1 MANLDRNDIEQFGKT
16 FEDMLNRIHY
26 ATRQT
31 RDGSGLSTDG
41 VNLEI
46 AKALSDSNEKLLK
59 KLGELESGLNE
70 SVKTLREINASEGN
84 TYKEKKKKYKNTLR
98 KKYKQEQKEAALG
111 AGMDERS
118 ATNFAKKRAKEYDK
132 ELTEHINKISES
144 FKRYPKMVDK
154 AIAESKKTFAEI
166 VKEIKSKKL
175 KEQLNVLTF
184 GFSGR
189 ANQETDKFA
198 TYGNA
203 LNGLGG
209 RFADK
214 GEAMSRL
221 ASIKGAAGGGTA
233 AKVMG
238 GLGGGLAKLGG
249 VVKMVSGLFTKLAG
263 PIGWVISALQLF
275 GDVVNAINKY
285 EIEQLGYD
293 KEHYQAWLDFTKQFL
308 DLENQAKTEQIN
320 YRYEVIQRN
329 FDVESEIAK
338 AAKSLSVDNY
348 AKAVEISLGSITQGI
363 SQTAFS
369 AASAAIEAGATAM
382 TNVNA
387 ATVEREKAAASNE
400 ARSLKN
406 EKTLENITQDLV
418 SANIGYENTVSEIA
432 QKRQHLKDRQYI
444 VANAQGVSH
453 GALTGGSKIMMA
465 GSDTDG
471 VTASEGRYN
480 SQESNAVGNT
490 NRYGTEYTRNYENPQ
505 SVGSALGNAT
515 MNAIKSG
522 MGALESTQELAEKNL
537 EYTNTLRAGN
547 QEVYKQQVK
556 NANNLAIL
564 QTEHETN
571 LYNKKR
577 DYDKSVYDLEVNAA
591 KKVAQE
597 YLKLTQK
604 EFDVFGTLDETMRK
618 SAIGVGILNENGIEG
633 YVENM
638 THRMPDMM
646 RKWGVTFEEIAN
658 VQNAYTEATG
668 RSINLSNADFEKSFG
683 LTILTGDQGTTDELN
698 ADMQKFGMSVADS
711 SDMFGEIL
719 DSARQLGLST
729 RKTGKDLV
737 RDMKLANKYE
747 FKGAKK
753 ALAEMSVWASKVRFD
768 MSELPS
774 VIEKQTD
781 SFENVISNA
790 ASIQVLGG
798 NFANYMGDPLKNAF
812 LGFQDPAELAKN
824 VNSALKGIGFFN
836 SRTGKTEISTTDQ
849 IRMKAFS
856 EATGISMENLRNQV
870 FQMVQGDKVESALT
884 PKNRENYTKKQKEL
898 LQQQAHF
905 SNGEW
910 KVTLANGEE
919 KSINNLTE
927 TDFSDLMPHEEA
939 MYNLMKEGV
948 DCLHELVGKGKKMSG
963 ETNSQQIELFQN
975 NTQQFYKTFDD
986 MVKTARQY
994 FEDHK
999 SEFQTELN
1007 NNLEIVR
1014 NSYKGY
1020 LQVAA
1025 EGDKEIDAK
1034 VKQIQGS
1041 ATAIADTLVSVSQL
1055 FAEAESRVKTE
1066 LNNGN
1071 QENVRAEADKTGKTV
1086 INNAEAQRQTR
1097 NRPQVSNRPQ
1107 NNQPN
1112 TPSQVQYQNSQG
1124 YANMGA
1130 AMSEI
1135 GKEKNYIE
1143 EVKNYISN
1151 YDNGKRINSASL
1163 ASYLSN
1169 LDPSYNKYDLL
1180 GLHPEEIINDAKAM
1194 IKNGLFDGKKYY
1206 VNKVKELMQSHLKGE
1221 DIDSYAL
1228 QELLGKIDS
1237 SYKFNF
1243 FKNDKDVYN
1252 DAKAMEKAGL
1262 FKINDG
1268 VIAQNGTVVK
1278 IDNQDQILAAKEGGP
1293 VAKMVDT
1300 VQSVYSDLP
1309 RENPYAVNTNN
1320 GDKIEVAPIEIRL
1333 NGNIQLSGSNGT
1345 VDITQQITN
1354 DPNFIRELSQ
1364 MISKQFERQING
1376 GRVSNAL

>member
-1 MANLDRNDIEQFGKT
+1 
-16 FEDMLNRIHY
+16 
-26 ATRQT
+26 
-31 RDGSGLSTDG
+31 
-41 VNLEI
+41 
-46 AKALSDSNEKLLK
+46 
-59 KLGELESGLNE
+59 
-70 SVKTLREINASEGN
+70 
-84 TYKEKKKKYKNTLR
+84 
-98 KKYKQEQKEAALG
+98 
-111 AGMDERS
+111 
-118 ATNFAKKRAKEYDK
+118 
-132 ELTEHINKISES
+132 
-144 FKRYPKMVDK
+144 MV
-154 AIAESKKTFAEI
+154 
-166 VKEIKSKKL
+166 
-175 KEQLNVLTF
+175 
-184 GFSGR
+184 G
-189 ANQETDKFA
+189 
-198 TYGNA
+198 
-203 LNGLGG
+203 
-209 RFADK
+209 
-214 GEAMSRL
+214 
-221 ASIKGAAGGGTA
+221 
-233 AKVMG
+233 
-238 GLGGGLAKLGG
+238 
-249 VVKMVSGLFTKLAG
+249 GLFTKLAG

-275 GDVVNAINKY
+275 GDAINAINKY
-285 EIEQLGYD
+285 EIEQLGFD

-308 DLENQAKTEQIN
+308 DLENQAKTEEIN

-382 TNVNA
+382 TNVNTA
-387 ATVEREKAAASNE
+387 AVEREKASASNE
-400 ARSLKN
+400 ARSVKN

-418 SANIGYENTVSEIA
+418 SANVTYENAESEISQRNLHNKQRHWA
-432 QKRQHLKDRQYI
+432 
-444 VANAQGVSH
+444 VSNIQDARH
-453 GALTGGSKIMMA
+453 GALLGGPKLMLTGSGPE
-465 GSDTDG
+465 DNYG
-471 VTASEGRYN
+471 VTSSEDRYN
-480 SQESNAVGNT
+480 SQEGKGVDGT
-490 NRYGTEYTRNYENPQ
+490 NRNSTDYRYIYQNDK
-505 SVGSALGNAT
+505 SVGSAIGDAAINAG
-515 MNAIKSG
+515 KSVT
-522 MGALESTQELAEKNL
+522 GALESTQELAEKNL
-537 EYTNTLRAGN
+537 EYINTTIAGN
-547 QEVYKQQVK
+547 QEVNKLEIK

-577 DYDKSVYDLEVNAA
+577 DYDKSVYDLKVNGA

-638 THRMPDMM
+638 THRMPDIM

-658 VQNAYTEATG
+658 MQNAYTESTG

-753 ALAEMSVWASKVRFD
+753 ALAEMSVWANKVRFD

-774 VIEKQTD
+774 VIEKQTG
-781 SFENVISNA
+781 SFEDVISNA

-824 VNSALKGIGFFN
+824 VNSALRGIGFFN

-870 FQMVQGDKVESALT
+870 FQMVQGDKVVNALT
-884 PKNRENYTKKQKEL
+884 PKNRENYTKKQIEL

-905 SNGEW
+905 SDGEW
-910 KVTLANGEE
+910 KVTLANGNEE
-919 KSINNLTE
+919 SINNLTKS
-927 TDFSDLMPHEEA
+927 DFADLMPHEEA
-939 MYNLMKEGV
+939 MYDLTKKGV
-948 DCLHELVGKGKKMSG
+948 ECLEELVGKGKKASG

-975 NTQQFYKTFDD
+975 NTQEFYKTFDE

-1034 VKQIQGS
+1034 VKHIQGS
-1041 ATAIADTLVSVSQL
+1041 AATIADTLVAVSKL

-1066 LNNGN
+1066 LNNGK
-1071 QENVRAEADKTGKTV
+1071 QENVEKKGKTAAEKV
-1086 INNAEAQRQTR
+1086 RNNAEAQVQAIE
-1097 NRPQVSNRPQ
+1097 RPQ
-1107 NNQPN
+1107 NTQANNNDTVQRLTRPAIFAAIN
-1112 TPSQVQYQNSQG
+1112 TFVP
-1124 YANMGA
+1124 AP
-1130 AMSEI
+1130 
-1135 GKEKNYIE
+1135 
-1143 EVKNYISN
+1143 
-1151 YDNGKRINSASL
+1151 L
-1163 ASYLSN
+1163 ASGASYVLSSVASKIFN
-1169 LDPSYNKYDLL
+1169 GSNTQKQASNKPQATNTSSSVHGIVPSLWDSNEKSD
-1180 GLHPEEIINDAKAM
+1180 
-1194 IKNGLFDGKKYY
+1194 
-1206 VNKVKELMQSHLKGE
+1206 KVKQSTKTPLSKP
-1221 DIDSYAL
+1221 SNSFATFTPWSPSNPS
-1228 QELLGKIDS
+1228 K
-1237 SYKFNF
+1237 
-1243 FKNDKDVYN
+1243 V
-1252 DAKAMEKAGL
+1252 
-1262 FKINDG
+1262 NDG
-1268 VIAQNGTVVK
+1268 VISQNGTVVK

-1293 VAKMVDT
+1293 VDKIFDT
-1300 VQSVYSDLP
+1300 FKSEPSVSPSPMPYESYVK
-1309 RENPYAVNTNN
+1309 ENPYTVNTNN

-1333 NGNIQLSGSNGT
+1333 SGNIQLSGGNGT

>member
-1 MANLDRNDIEQFGKT
+1 MANLNNTSLEQLGKT
-16 FEDMLNRIHY
+16 FEDILDRIHY
-26 ATRQT
+26 STRQT
-31 RDGSGLSTDG
+31 RNGSYLSADG
-41 VNLEI
+41 VKRAIEEERSKHNKE
-46 AKALSDSNEKLLK
+46 LSETLGRFESDLK
-59 KLGELESGLNE
+59 K
-70 SVKTLREINASEGN
+70 SVETLREINASKGN
-84 TYKEKKKKYKNTLR
+84 TYRQKEKNYRKDLVDKYR
-98 KKYKQEQKEAALG
+98 QEQKEAALG
-111 AGMDERS
+111 VGMDKRS
-118 ATNFAKKRAKEYDK
+118 ATNFANERAKEYDK
-132 ELTEHINKISES
+132 ELTEHINKISEA
-144 FKRYPKMVDK
+144 FKRYPKIVNK
-154 AIAESKKTFAEI
+154 AISEANKAFTQIE
-166 VKEIKSKKL
+166 KEIRAEKRNQ
-175 KEQLNVLTF
+175 QLNVLTF
-184 GFSGR
+184 GFQGR
-189 ANQETDKFA
+189 ANQNIDKLA

-203 LNGLGG
+203 LNGLGEG
-209 RFADK
+209 FAFK

-221 ASIKGAAGGGTA
+221 AAIKGAAGGGTA
-233 AKVMG
+233 VKAMG
-238 GLGGGLAKLGG
+238 GLASGLGKLGG
-249 VVKMVSGLFTKLAG
+249 VVKMVGGLFTKLAG

-387 ATVEREKAAASNE
+387 AAVEREKATASNE
-400 ARSLKN
+400 ARTLKN
-406 EKTLENITQDLV
+406 EKTLKNITQDLV
-418 SANIGYENTVSEIA
+418 SANITYENAESEISQRSLHNKQRHWA
-432 QKRQHLKDRQYI
+432 
-444 VANAQGVSH
+444 VSNTQDAKH
-453 GALTGGSKIMMA
+453 GALLGGPKLMLTGSGPE
-465 GSDTDG
+465 DNYG
-471 VTASEGRYN
+471 VTSSEDRYN
-480 SQESNAVGNT
+480 SQRGEAPDGT
-490 NRYGTEYTRNYENPQ
+490 NRYGTHYRYIYKNEK
-505 SVGSALGNAT
+505 SVGSAIGNAAV
-515 MNAIKSG
+515 NAGKSLTG
-522 MGALESTQELAEKNL
+522 GLESTQELAEKNL
-537 EYTNTLRAGN
+537 EYANTLRAGS
-547 QEVYKQQVK
+547 QDVYNTQVK

-577 DYDKSVYDLEVNAA
+577 DYDKSIYDKEVDGA
-591 KKVAQE
+591 KRVAQE

-638 THRMPDMM
+638 THRMPDIM
-646 RKWGVTFEEIAN
+646 REWGVTFEEIAN
-658 VQNAYTEATG
+658 IQNAYTEATG
-668 RSINLSNADFEKSFG
+668 RSINLSSADFRKSLG
-683 LTILTGDQGTTDELN
+683 LTLFTGDQGTTDELN

-824 VNSALKGIGFFN
+824 VNSALRGIGFFN

-870 FQMVQGDKVESALT
+870 FQMVQGDKVVNALT
-884 PKNRENYTKKQKEL
+884 PKNRENYTKKQIEL

-910 KVTLANGEE
+910 KVTLANGNEE
-919 KSINNLTE
+919 SINNLTKS
-927 TDFSDLMPHEEA
+927 DFADLMPHEEA
-939 MYNLMKEGV
+939 MYDLTKKGV
-948 DCLHELVGKGKKMSG
+948 ECLEELVGKARKASG
-963 ETNSQQIELFQN
+963 ETSSQQIELFQN

-1007 NNLEIVR
+1007 KNLEIVR

-1041 ATAIADTLVSVSQL
+1041 ATAIAKTLVSVSQL

-1071 QENVRAEADKTGKTV
+1071 QENVRAEAENTGKTV

-1097 NRPQVSNRPQ
+1097 NRPQVSTRPQ

-1112 TPSQVQYQNSQG
+1112 TPSQVQY
-1124 YANMGA
+1124 ANMGA
-1130 AMSEI
+1130 AMSET

-1151 YDNGKRINSASL
+1151 YDNGRRINSASL
-1163 ASYLSN
+1163 ASYLRN

-1180 GLHPEEIINDAKAM
+1180 GLHPEEIINDAKTM
-1194 IKNGLFDGKKYY
+1194 IKKGLFDGKKYY

-1309 RENPYAVNTNN
+1309 RENPYNVNTNN

>member
-1 MANLDRNDIEQFGKT
+1 MANLDKNDIEQFGKV

-26 ATRQT
+26 ATRQD
-31 RDGSGLSTDG
+31 RNGSDLSANG
-41 VNLEI
+41 VERAI
-46 AKALSDSNEKLLK
+46 EEEKSKHYKELSDTIDRFKSVIE
-59 KLGELESGLNE
+59 E
-70 SVKTLREINASEGN
+70 SVKTLKEINASEGN
-84 TYKEKKKKYKNTLR
+84 TYKEKKEKYKKDLR
-98 KKYKQEQKEAALG
+98 AKYKQEQKEAALG
-111 AGMDERS
+111 AGMTDKS
-118 ATNFAKKRAKEYDK
+118 AEKFAEKRAKEYEKD
-132 ELTEHINKISES
+132 LTENINKISKAFKKYPEILNKTISES
-144 FKRYPKMVDK
+144 
-154 AIAESKKTFAEI
+154 EKTLTQIE
-166 VKEIKSKKL
+166 KEIKSKKL

-189 ANQETDKFA
+189 ANQNIDKLA

-209 RFADK
+209 GFADK

-221 ASIKGAAGGGTA
+221 AAMKGAAGGGTA
-233 AKVMG
+233 VKAMG
-238 GLGGGLAKLGG
+238 GLASGLGKLGG
-249 VVKMVSGLFTKLAG
+249 VVKMVGGLFTKLAG

-275 GDVVNAINKY
+275 GDAINAINEY
-285 EIEQLGYD
+285 EIKQLGYD

-320 YRYEVIQRN
+320 YQYEVIQRN

-338 AAKSLSVDNY
+338 AAYSLSVDNY
-348 AKAVEISLGSITQGI
+348 AKAVEISLGPITQGI

-369 AASAAIEAGATAM
+369 AASAAIEAGATAI
-382 TNVNA
+382 TNVNTA
-387 ATVEREKAAASNE
+387 AVEREKAAASNE

-418 SANIGYENTVSEIA
+418 SANITYENAESEIA

-444 VANAQGVSH
+444 VANAQGVSR

-480 SQESNAVGNT
+480 SQETNAVGNT
-490 NRYGTEYTRNYENPQ
+490 NRYSTNYTRDYETPQ

-515 MNAIKSG
+515 MNAIKSST
-522 MGALESTQELAEKNL
+522 GALESTQELAEKNL
-537 EYTNTLRAGN
+537 EYANTLRAGT
-547 QEVYKQQVK
+547 QDVYNTQVK

-577 DYDKSVYDLEVNAA
+577 DYDKSIYDKGMDGA

-618 SAIGVGILNENGIEG
+618 SAIGVGILNENGIER

-638 THRMPDMM
+638 THRMPDIM

-658 VQNAYTEATG
+658 IQNAYTEATG
-668 RSINLSNADFEKSFG
+668 RSINLSNADIEKSLG

-719 DSARQLGLST
+719 DNARKLGLST

-753 ALAEMSVWASKVRFD
+753 ALAEMSIWANKVRFD

-774 VIEKQTD
+774 LIDKQTG

-798 NFANYMGDPLKNAF
+798 NFTSYMGDPLKNAF

-836 SRTGKTEISTTDQ
+836 SSTGKTEISTTDQ

-870 FQMVQGDKVESALT
+870 FQMVQGDKVMNALT
-884 PKNRENYTKKQKEL
+884 PENRENYTKKQIEL
-898 LQQQAHF
+898 LQQQSHF
-905 SNGEW
+905 SDGEW
-910 KVTLANGEE
+910 KVTLANGNEE
-919 KSINNLTE
+919 SINNLTKS
-927 TDFSDLMPHEEA
+927 DFADLMPHEEA
-939 MYNLMKEGV
+939 MYDLTKEGVGYTKQGV
-948 DCLHELVGKGKKMSG
+948 DCLQELVGKAKKASG
-963 ETNSQQIELFQN
+963 ETNSQQIKLFQQH
-975 NTQQFYKTFDD
+975 TQEFYDTYDAMVIAARKYFD
-986 MVKTARQY
+986 
-994 FEDHK
+994 DHK
-999 SEFQTELN
+999 SKFQEELD
-1007 NNLEIVR
+1007 NNLKIVR
-1014 NSYKGY
+1014 ESYQGY

-1034 VKQIQGS
+1034 VKRIQDS
-1041 ATAIADTLVSVSQL
+1041 AGTIASTLESVGQL
-1055 FAEAESRVKTE
+1055 FANAKTKLETE
-1066 LNNGN
+1066 LNNGK
-1071 QENVRAEADKTGKTV
+1071 QENVRAEADKRGKEV
-1086 INNAEAQRQTR
+1086 INNAEAQRQT
-1097 NRPQVSNRPQ
+1097 
-1107 NNQPN
+1107 N
-1112 TPSQVQYQNSQG
+1112 TAISSPLLSKLKSDSDKMKLEYVDKIK
-1124 YANMGA
+1124 
-1130 AMSEI
+1130 EI
-1135 GKEKNYIE
+1135 MADYE
-1143 EVKNYISN
+1143 
-1151 YDNGKRINSASL
+1151 NGENIHSSTL
-1163 ASYLSN
+1163 ADYLN
-1169 LDPSYNKYDLL
+1169 
-1180 GLHPEEIINDAKAM
+1180 
-1194 IKNGLFDGKKYY
+1194 
-1206 VNKVKELMQSHLKGE
+1206 
-1221 DIDSYAL
+1221 
-1228 QELLGKIDS
+1228 KIDS
-1237 SYKFNF
+1237 SYNKWGI
-1243 FKNDKDVYN
+1243 FKDDEEIYN

-1262 FKINDG
+1262 FNINDG
-1268 VIAQNGTVVK
+1268 VIAQNGNVIK

-1293 VAKMVDT
+1293 VDKMLDT
-1300 VQSVYSDLP
+1300 AQTAYSELP
-1309 RENPYAVNTNN
+1309 RENPYADNTNN
-1320 GDKIEVAPIEIRL
+1320 GGKIEVAPIEIQL
-1333 NGNIQLSGSNGT
+1333 NGNIQLSGGNGT
-1345 VDITQQITN
+1345 VDITSQIIN
-1354 DPNFIRELSQ
+1354 DPIVMREITQ
-1364 MISKQFERQING
+1364 IISKNIEMQING
-1376 GRVSNAL
+1376 GRVSNAFT

>member
-1 MANLDRNDIEQFGKT
+1 MANLDKNDIEQFGKA

-26 ATRQT
+26 ATRQG
-31 RDGSGLSTDG
+31 RNGSDLSANG
-41 VNLEI
+41 VERAI
-46 AKALSDSNEKLLK
+46 EEEKSKHYKELSDTIDRFK
-59 KLGELESGLNE
+59 SGIEE
-70 SVKTLREINASEGN
+70 SVKTLKEINASEGN
-84 TYKEKKKKYKNTLR
+84 TYKEKKEKYKKDLR
-98 KKYKQEQKEAALG
+98 AKYKQEQKEAALG
-111 AGMDERS
+111 AGMTDKS
-118 ATNFAKKRAKEYDK
+118 AEKFAEKRAKEYEKD
-132 ELTEHINKISES
+132 LTENINKISKAFKKYPEILNKTISES
-144 FKRYPKMVDK
+144 
-154 AIAESKKTFAEI
+154 EKTLTQIE
-166 VKEIKSKKL
+166 KEIKSKKL

-189 ANQETDKFA
+189 ANQNIDKLA

-209 RFADK
+209 GFADK

-221 ASIKGAAGGGTA
+221 AAMKGAAGGGTA
-233 AKVMG
+233 VKAMG
-238 GLGGGLAKLGG
+238 GLGSGLTKLGG
-249 VVKMVSGLFTKLAG
+249 IVKMVGGLFTKLAG

-275 GDVVNAINKY
+275 GDAVNAINEY
-285 EIEQLGYD
+285 EIKQLGYD

-320 YRYEVIQRN
+320 YQYEVIQRN

-338 AAKSLSVDNY
+338 AAYSLSVDNY

-382 TNVNA
+382 TNVNTA
-387 ATVEREKAAASNE
+387 AVEREKATASNE

-444 VANAQGVSH
+444 VSNAQGVSRS
-453 GALTGGSKIMMA
+453 ALTGGSKIMMA

-480 SQESNAVGNT
+480 SQETNAVGNT
-490 NRYGTEYTRNYENPQ
+490 NRYSTEYTRNYETPQ

-515 MNAIKSG
+515 MNAIKSST
-522 MGALESTQELAEKNL
+522 GALESTQELAEKNL
-537 EYTNTLRAGN
+537 EYTNTLRAGSQDLQN
-547 QEVYKQQVK
+547 IQIK

-577 DYDKSVYDLEVNAA
+577 DYDKSVYDLGVNGA

-618 SAIGVGILNENGIEG
+618 SAIGVGILNENGIER

-638 THRMPDMM
+638 THRMPDIM

-658 VQNAYTEATG
+658 IQNAYTEATG
-668 RSINLSNADFEKSFG
+668 RSINLSNADIEKSLG

-719 DSARQLGLST
+719 DNARKLGLST

-753 ALAEMSVWASKVRFD
+753 ALAEMSIWANKVRFD

-774 VIEKQTD
+774 LIDKQTG

-798 NFANYMGDPLKNAF
+798 NFTSYMGDPLKNAF

-836 SRTGKTEISTTDQ
+836 SSTGKTEISTTDQ

-870 FQMVQGDKVESALT
+870 FQMVQGDKVVNALT
-884 PKNRENYTKKQKEL
+884 PKNRENYTKKQIEL

-910 KVTLANGEE
+910 KVTLANGNEE
-919 KSINNLTE
+919 SINNLTKS
-927 TDFSDLMPHEEA
+927 DFADLMPHEEA
-939 MYNLMKEGV
+939 MYDLTKEGVGYTKQGV
-948 DCLHELVGKGKKMSG
+948 DCLQELVGKAKKASG
-963 ETNSQQIELFQN
+963 ETNSQQIELFQQH
-975 NTQQFYKTFDD
+975 TQEFYDTYDAMVIAARKYFD
-986 MVKTARQY
+986 
-994 FEDHK
+994 DHK
-999 SEFQTELN
+999 SKFQEELD
-1007 NNLEIVR
+1007 NNLKIVR
-1014 NSYKGY
+1014 ESYQGY

-1034 VKQIQGS
+1034 VKRIQDS
-1041 ATAIADTLVSVSQL
+1041 AGTIASTLESVGQL
-1055 FAEAESRVKTE
+1055 FANAKTKLETE
-1066 LNNGN
+1066 LNNGK
-1071 QENVRAEADKTGKTV
+1071 QENVRAEADKRGKEV
-1086 INNAEAQRQTR
+1086 INNAEAQRQTTER
-1097 NRPQVSNRPQ
+1097 V
-1107 NNQPN
+1107 
-1112 TPSQVQYQNSQG
+1112 QNSQTNAASMVQYRNSQAYG
-1124 YANMGA
+1124 NMGA
-1130 AMSEI
+1130 AMSVSTTKQKDPI
-1135 GKEKNYIE
+1135 N
-1143 EVKNYISN
+1143 EVKKIISDFN
-1151 YDNGKRINSASL
+1151 KGEDIYSSTL
-1163 ASYLSN
+1163 ASYLEQI
-1169 LDPSYNKYDLL
+1169 DPSYNKI
-1180 GLHPEEIINDAKAM
+1180 GLFKDDEEIINDARK
-1194 IKNGLFDGKKYY
+1194 I
-1206 VNKVKELMQSHLKGE
+1206 LK
-1221 DIDSYAL
+1221 
-1228 QELLGKIDS
+1228 
-1237 SYKFNF
+1237 
-1243 FKNDKDVYN
+1243 DKGITD
-1252 DAKAMEKAGL
+1252 
-1262 FKINDG
+1262 INDG
-1268 VIAQNGTVVK
+1268 IIAQNGNVIK

-1293 VAKMVDT
+1293 VDKMLDT
-1300 VQSVYSDLP
+1300 AQTAYSELP
-1309 RENPYAVNTNN
+1309 RENPYADNSNN
-1320 GDKIEVAPIEIRL
+1320 GGKIEVAPIEIQL
-1333 NGNIQLSGSNGT
+1333 NGNIQLSGGNGT
-1345 VDITQQITN
+1345 VDITSQIIN
-1354 DPNFIRELSQ
+1354 DPIVMREITQ
-1364 MISKQFERQING
+1364 IISKNIEMQING
-1376 GRVSNAL
+1376 GRVSNAFT

>member
-1 MANLDRNDIEQFGKT
+1 MANLDKNDIEQFGKA

-26 ATRQT
+26 ATRQD
-31 RDGSGLSTDG
+31 RNGSDLSANG
-41 VNLEI
+41 VERAI
-46 AKALSDSNEKLLK
+46 EEEKSKHYKELSDTIDRFK
-59 KLGELESGLNE
+59 SGIEE
-70 SVKTLREINASEGN
+70 SVKTLKEINASEGN
-84 TYKEKKKKYKNTLR
+84 TYKEKKEKYKKDLR
-98 KKYKQEQKEAALG
+98 AKYKQEQKEAALG
-111 AGMDERS
+111 AGMTDKS
-118 ATNFAKKRAKEYDK
+118 AENFAEKRAKEYEKD
-132 ELTEHINKISES
+132 LTENINKISKAFKKYPEILNKTISES
-144 FKRYPKMVDK
+144 
-154 AIAESKKTFAEI
+154 EKTLTQIE
-166 VKEIKSKKL
+166 KDIKSQKL
-175 KEQLNVLTF
+175 KEQLNALTF

-189 ANQETDKFA
+189 ANQNIDKLA

-203 LNGLGG
+203 LDGLGG
-209 RFADK
+209 RLADK

-221 ASIKGAAGGGTA
+221 ASMKGAAGGGTA
-233 AKVMG
+233 VKAMG
-238 GLGGGLAKLGG
+238 GLASGLGKLGG
-249 VVKMVSGLFTKLAG
+249 VVKMVGGLFTKLAG

-275 GDVVNAINKY
+275 GDAINAINEY
-285 EIEQLGYD
+285 EIKQLGYD

-320 YRYEVIQRN
+320 YQYEVIQRN

-338 AAKSLSVDNY
+338 AAYSLSVDNY

-382 TNVNA
+382 TNVNTA
-387 ATVEREKAAASNE
+387 AVEREKAAASNE

-432 QKRQHLKDRQYI
+432 QKSQHLKDRQYI
-444 VANAQGVSH
+444 VANAQGVSR

-490 NRYGTEYTRNYENPQ
+490 NRYSTEYTRNYETPQ

-515 MNAIKSG
+515 MNAIKSST
-522 MGALESTQELAEKNL
+522 GALESTQELAEKNL
-537 EYTNTLRAGN
+537 EYTNTLRAGSQDVLN
-547 QEVYKQQVK
+547 TQVK

-577 DYDKSVYDLEVNAA
+577 DYDKSVYDLGMDGA

-618 SAIGVGILNENGIEG
+618 SAIGVGILNENGIER

-638 THRMPDMM
+638 THRMPDIM

-658 VQNAYTEATG
+658 IQNAYTEATG
-668 RSINLSNADFEKSFG
+668 RSINLSNADIEKSLG

-719 DSARQLGLST
+719 DNARKLGLST

-753 ALAEMSVWASKVRFD
+753 ALAEMSIWANKVRFD

-774 VIEKQTD
+774 LIDKQTG

-798 NFANYMGDPLKNAF
+798 NFTSYMGDPLKNAF

-836 SRTGKTEISTTDQ
+836 SSTGKTEISTTDQ

-870 FQMVQGDKVESALT
+870 FQMVQGDKVVNALT
-884 PKNRENYTKKQKEL
+884 PKNRENYTKKQIEL

-905 SNGEW
+905 SDGEW
-910 KVTLANGEE
+910 KVTLANGNEE
-919 KSINNLTE
+919 SINNLTKS
-927 TDFSDLMPHEEA
+927 DFADLMPHEEA
-939 MYNLMKEGV
+939 MYDLTKKGV
-948 DCLHELVGKGKKMSG
+948 ECLEELVGKARKASG

-975 NTQQFYKTFDD
+975 NTKEFYKTFDD

-1007 NNLEIVR
+1007 KNLEIVR

-1020 LQVAA
+1020 LQVAN
-1025 EGDKEIDAK
+1025 EGKKEIDAK

-1041 ATAIADTLVSVSQL
+1041 AGTIASTLVAVSNL
-1055 FAEAESRVKTE
+1055 FAETERRVKSE
-1066 LNNGN
+1066 LNNGK
-1071 QENVRAEADKTGKTV
+1071 QENVVSNA
-1086 INNAEAQRQTR
+1086 NNAANVIKQGADAGGQKTQAQTKYEQQIET
-1097 NRPQVSNRPQ
+1097 NR
-1107 NNQPN
+1107 
-1112 TPSQVQYQNSQG
+1112 
-1124 YANMGA
+1124 
-1130 AMSEI
+1130 
-1135 GKEKNYIE
+1135 
-1143 EVKNYISN
+1143 
-1151 YDNGKRINSASL
+1151 KRIIKETKGLMSKYNTTGELTSDDKSKL
-1163 ASYLSN
+1163 VDN
-1169 LDPSYNKYDLL
+1169 LKWLDGNYNKWAFFNTDDEIYD
-1180 GLHPEEIINDAKAM
+1180 DAKKM
-1194 IKNGLFDGKKYY
+1194 VDEGLFDGKRYY
-1206 VNKVKELMQSHLKGE
+1206 VKKVKELMTKIEKGNQSFSVTEMQNYLRK
-1221 DIDSYAL
+1221 INPSYDPSFTSNSHI
-1228 QELLGKIDS
+1228 GT
-1237 SYKFNF
+1237 
-1243 FKNDKDVYN
+1243 YN
-1252 DAKAMEKAGL
+1252 DAKKMESAGL

-1268 VIAQNGTVVK
+1268 VIAQNGNVIK

-1293 VAKMVDT
+1293 VDKMLDT
-1300 VQSVYSDLP
+1300 AQTAYSELP
-1309 RENPYAVNTNN
+1309 RENPYADNSNN
-1320 GDKIEVAPIEIRL
+1320 GGKIEVAPIEIQL
-1333 NGNIQLSGSNGT
+1333 NGNIQLSGGNGT
-1345 VDITQQITN
+1345 VDITSQIIN
-1354 DPNFIRELSQ
+1354 DPIVMREITQ
-1364 MISKQFERQING
+1364 IISKNIEMQING
-1376 GRVSNAL
+1376 GRVSNAFT

>member
-1 MANLDRNDIEQFGKT
+1 MANLDKNDIEQFGKA

-26 ATRQT
+26 ATRQD
-31 RDGSGLSTDG
+31 RNGSDLSANG
-41 VNLEI
+41 VERAI
-46 AKALSDSNEKLLK
+46 EEEKSKHYKELLDK
-59 KLGELESGLNE
+59 INQFKSGIEE
-70 SVKTLREINASEGN
+70 SVKTLKEINASEGD
-84 TYKEKKKKYKNTLR
+84 TYKEKKEKYKKDLR
-98 KKYKQEQKEAALG
+98 AKYKQEQKEAALG
-111 AGMDERS
+111 AGMTDKS
-118 ATNFAKKRAKEYDK
+118 AEKFAEKRAKEYEKD
-132 ELTEHINKISES
+132 LTENINKISKAFKKYPEILNKTISES
-144 FKRYPKMVDK
+144 
-154 AIAESKKTFAEI
+154 EKTLTQIE
-166 VKEIKSKKL
+166 KEIKSQKL

-189 ANQETDKFA
+189 ANQNIDKLA

-209 RFADK
+209 GFADK

-221 ASIKGAAGGGTA
+221 AAMKGAAGGGTA
-233 AKVMG
+233 VKAMG
-238 GLGGGLAKLGG
+238 GLASGLGKLGG
-249 VVKMVSGLFTKLAG
+249 VVKMVGGLFTKLAG

-275 GDVVNAINKY
+275 GDAVNAINKY
-285 EIEQLGYD
+285 EIEQLGFD

-308 DLENQAKTEQIN
+308 DLENQAKTEEIN

-338 AAKSLSVDNY
+338 AAYSLSVDNY

-382 TNVNA
+382 TNVNTA
-387 ATVEREKAAASNE
+387 AVEREKAAASNE
-400 ARSLKN
+400 ARSVKN
-406 EKTLENITQDLV
+406 EKTLANITQDLV

-432 QKRQHLKDRQYI
+432 QKSQHLKDRQYI
-444 VANAQGVSH
+444 VANAQGVSR

-480 SQESNAVGNT
+480 SQETNAVGNT
-490 NRYGTEYTRNYENPQ
+490 NRYSTEYTRNYENPQ

-515 MNAIKSG
+515 INAIKSST
-522 MGALESTQELAEKNL
+522 GALESTQELAEKNL
-537 EYTNTLRAGN
+537 EYTNTLRAGSQDLQN
-547 QEVYKQQVK
+547 IQVK

-577 DYDKSVYDLEVNAA
+577 DYDKSIYDKGMDGA

-618 SAIGVGILNENGIEG
+618 SAIGVGILNENGIER

-638 THRMPDMM
+638 THRMPDIM

-658 VQNAYTEATG
+658 IQNAYTEATG
-668 RSINLSNADFEKSFG
+668 RSINLSNADIEKSLG

-719 DSARQLGLST
+719 DNARKLGLST

-753 ALAEMSVWASKVRFD
+753 ALAEMSIWANKVRFD

-774 VIEKQTD
+774 LIDKQTG

-798 NFANYMGDPLKNAF
+798 NFTSYMGDPLKNAF

-836 SRTGKTEISTTDQ
+836 SSTGKTEISTTDQ

-870 FQMVQGDKVESALT
+870 FQMVQGDKVMNALT
-884 PKNRENYTKKQKEL
+884 PENSKTYTKKQKEL

-910 KVTLANGEE
+910 KVTLANGDE
-919 KSINNLTE
+919 KSINNLTKS
-927 TDFSDLMPHEEA
+927 DFADLMPHEEA
-939 MYNLMKEGV
+939 MYDLTKEGV
-948 DCLHELVGKGKKMSG
+948 DCLHELVGKARLMSG
-963 ETNSQQIELFQN
+963 ETNSEQISLFQEH
-975 NTQQFYKTFDD
+975 TQQFYKTYDD
-986 MVKTARQY
+986 MVVAARQY

-999 SEFQTELN
+999 SKFQEELD
-1007 NNLEIVR
+1007 NNLKIVR
-1014 NSYKGY
+1014 ESYQGY

-1041 ATAIADTLVSVSQL
+1041 ASAIASTLVAVSNL
-1055 FAEAESRVKTE
+1055 FAETESRVKAE
-1066 LNNGN
+1066 LNNGK
-1071 QENVRAEADKTGKTV
+1071 QENVRAEADKAGKEV
-1086 INNAEAQRQTR
+1086 INNAEAQRQRTER
-1097 NRPQVSNRPQ
+1097 V
-1107 NNQPN
+1107 
-1112 TPSQVQYQNSQG
+1112 QNSQTNAASMAQYRNSAYG
-1124 YANMGA
+1124 KMGA
-1130 AMSEI
+1130 AMSESTAPKPKSYYI
-1135 GKEKNYIE
+1135 DEIKKIMSDYEKGENIW
-1143 EVKNYISN
+1143 S
-1151 YDNGKRINSASL
+1151 SSL
-1163 ASYLSN
+1163 ATHLRTIN
-1169 LDPSYNKYDLL
+1169 DSYNKWGIFEDD
-1180 GLHPEEIINDAKAM
+1180 EEI
-1194 IKNGLFDGKKYY
+1194 
-1206 VNKVKELMQSHLKGE
+1206 
-1221 DIDSYAL
+1221 
-1228 QELLGKIDS
+1228 
-1237 SYKFNF
+1237 
-1243 FKNDKDVYN
+1243 YN

-1268 VIAQNGTVVK
+1268 VIAQNGNVIK

-1293 VAKMVDT
+1293 VDKMLDT
-1300 VQSVYSDLP
+1300 AQTAYSELP
-1309 RENPYAVNTNN
+1309 RENPYADNSNN
-1320 GDKIEVAPIEIRL
+1320 GGKIEVAPIEIQL
-1333 NGNIQLSGSNGT
+1333 NGNIQLSGGNGT
-1345 VDITQQITN
+1345 VDITSQIIN
-1354 DPNFIRELSQ
+1354 DPIVMREITQ
-1364 MISKQFERQING
+1364 IISKNIEMQING
-1376 GRVSNAL
+1376 GRVSNAFT

>member
-1 MANLDRNDIEQFGKT
+1 MANLDKNDIEQFGKA

-26 ATRQT
+26 TTRQT

-59 KLGELESGLNE
+59 KLGELESEQKKNAE
-70 SVKTLREINASEGN
+70 TLRKINASRGR
-84 TYKEKKKKYKNTLR
+84 TYETKKKNYIENLVNKYEK
-98 KKYKQEQKEAALG
+98 EQKKAAFG
-111 AGMDERS
+111 AGMDKQS
-118 ATNFAKKRAKEYDK
+118 ATNFAAERAKEYEEK
-132 ELTEHINKISES
+132 LTKDINKISEA
-144 FKRYPKMVDK
+144 FKKYPEILKK
-154 AIAESKKTFAEI
+154 SIAESKKKFAEI
-166 VKEIKSKKL
+166 EKEIKSKKL
-175 KEQLNVLTF
+175 KEQLNALTF

-189 ANQETDKFA
+189 ANQKIDKFA

-203 LNGLGG
+203 LDGLSG
-209 RFADK
+209 RLADK
-214 GEAMSRL
+214 GMAMSRL
-221 ASIKGAAGGGTA
+221 AAIKGAAGGGTA

-275 GDVVNAINKY
+275 GDAVNAINKY

-382 TNVNA
+382 TNVNTA
-387 ATVEREKAAASNE
+387 AVEREKASASNK
-400 ARSLKN
+400 ARSVKN
-406 EKTLENITQDLV
+406 ERTLENITQELV
-418 SANIGYENTVSEIA
+418 SSNITYQNKESEISQRSLHNKQRHWA
-432 QKRQHLKDRQYI
+432 
-444 VANAQGVSH
+444 VSNMQDAS
-453 GALTGGSKIMMA
+453 GGDLLGGPKLMLTGSGPE
-465 GSDTDG
+465 DNYG
-471 VTASEGRYN
+471 VTSSEKRYN
-480 SQESNAVGNT
+480 SQEGKGVGGT
-490 NRYGTEYTRNYENPQ
+490 NRNSTEYNYIYKNEK
-505 SVGSALGNAT
+505 SVGEATADAAINAG
-515 MNAIKSG
+515 KSLT
-522 MGALESTQELAEKNL
+522 GALESTQELAEKNL
-537 EYTNTLRAGN
+537 EYINTTIAGN
-547 QEVYKQQVK
+547 QEVNKQQVK

-577 DYDKSVYDLEVNAA
+577 DYDKSIYDKEVDGA
-591 KKVAQE
+591 KRVAQE

-618 SAIGVGILNENGIEG
+618 SAIGVGILNENGIER

-638 THRMPDMM
+638 THRMPDIM
-646 RKWGVTFEEIAN
+646 REWGVTFEEIAN
-658 VQNAYTEATG
+658 IQNAYTESTG
-668 RSINLSNADFEKSFG
+668 RSINLSNADIKKSLG
-683 LTILTGDQGTTDELN
+683 LTLFTGDQGTTDELN

-753 ALAEMSVWASKVRFD
+753 ALAEMSVWANKVRFD

-774 VIEKQTD
+774 VIEKQTG
-781 SFENVISNA
+781 SFEDVISNA

-812 LGFQDPAELAKN
+812 LGFQDPAELVKN
-824 VNSALKGIGFFN
+824 VNSALRGIGFFN

-856 EATGISMENLRNQV
+856 EATGLSMENLRNQV
-870 FQMVQGDKVESALT
+870 FQMVQGDKVLNALT
-884 PKNRENYTKKQKEL
+884 PKNSETYTKKQKEL

-905 SNGEW
+905 SDGEW

-919 KSINNLTE
+919 KSINNLTKS
-927 TDFSDLMPHEEA
+927 DFADLMPHEEA
-939 MYNLMKEGV
+939 MYDLTKEGV
-948 DCLHELVGKGKKMSG
+948 GYTKQGVECLEELVGKAKKASG
-963 ETNSQQIELFQN
+963 ETNSEQIELFQQH
-975 NTQQFYKTFDD
+975 TQQFYDTYDAMVIAARKYFD
-986 MVKTARQY
+986 
-994 FEDHK
+994 DHK
-999 SEFQTELN
+999 SQFQTELD
-1007 NNLEIVR
+1007 NNLKIVR
-1014 NSYKGY
+1014 ESYQGY
-1020 LQVAA
+1020 LQVANKGN
-1025 EGDKEIDAK
+1025 EEIDAK

-1041 ATAIADTLVSVSQL
+1041 AGTIANTLVAVSNL
-1055 FAEAESRVKTE
+1055 FAETESRIKTE
-1066 LNNGN
+1066 LNNGK
-1071 QENVRAEADKTGKTV
+1071 QENVRAEADKKGDEV
-1086 INNAEAQRQTR
+1086 VNNAEAQVQAIE
-1097 NRPQVSNRPQ
+1097 RPQ
-1107 NNQPN
+1107 NTQANNNDTVQRLTRPAIFAAIN
-1112 TPSQVQYQNSQG
+1112 TFVP
-1124 YANMGA
+1124 AP
-1130 AMSEI
+1130 
-1135 GKEKNYIE
+1135 
-1143 EVKNYISN
+1143 
-1151 YDNGKRINSASL
+1151 L
-1163 ASYLSN
+1163 ASGASYVLSSVASKIFN
-1169 LDPSYNKYDLL
+1169 GSNTQKQASNKPQATNTSSSVHGIVPSLWDSNEKSD
-1180 GLHPEEIINDAKAM
+1180 
-1194 IKNGLFDGKKYY
+1194 
-1206 VNKVKELMQSHLKGE
+1206 KVKQSTKTPLSKP
-1221 DIDSYAL
+1221 SNSFATFTPWSPSNPS
-1228 QELLGKIDS
+1228 K
-1237 SYKFNF
+1237 
-1243 FKNDKDVYN
+1243 V
-1252 DAKAMEKAGL
+1252 
-1262 FKINDG
+1262 NDG
-1268 VIAQNGTVVK
+1268 VISQNGTVVK

-1293 VAKMVDT
+1293 VDKIFDT
-1300 VQSVYSDLP
+1300 FKSEPSVSSSPMPYDTYVK
-1309 RENPYAVNTNN
+1309 ENPYTVNTNN

-1333 NGNIQLSGSNGT
+1333 SGNIQLSGGNGT

>member
-1 MANLDRNDIEQFGKT
+1 MANLDKNDIEQFGKV

-26 ATRQT
+26 ATRQD
-31 RDGSGLSTDG
+31 RNGSDLSANG
-41 VNLEI
+41 VERAI
-46 AKALSDSNEKLLK
+46 EEEKSKHYKELSDTIDRFKSVIE
-59 KLGELESGLNE
+59 E
-70 SVKTLREINASEGN
+70 SVKTLKEINASEGN
-84 TYKEKKKKYKNTLR
+84 TYKEKKEKYKKDLR
-98 KKYKQEQKEAALG
+98 AKYKQEQKEAALG
-111 AGMDERS
+111 AGMTDKS
-118 ATNFAKKRAKEYDK
+118 AEKFAEKRAKEYEKD
-132 ELTEHINKISES
+132 LTENINKISKAFKKYPEILNKTISES
-144 FKRYPKMVDK
+144 
-154 AIAESKKTFAEI
+154 EKTLTQIE
-166 VKEIKSKKL
+166 KEIKSKKL

-189 ANQETDKFA
+189 ANQNIDKLA

-209 RFADK
+209 GFADK

-221 ASIKGAAGGGTA
+221 AAMKGAAGGGTA
-233 AKVMG
+233 VKAMG
-238 GLGGGLAKLGG
+238 GLASGLGKLGG
-249 VVKMVSGLFTKLAG
+249 VVKMVGGLFTKLAG

-275 GDVVNAINKY
+275 GDAVNAINKY

-293 KEHYQAWLDFTKQFL
+293 KEHYQVWLDFTKQFL

-320 YRYEVIQRN
+320 YQYEVIQRN

-338 AAKSLSVDNY
+338 AAYSLSVDNY

-369 AASAAIEAGATAM
+369 AASAAIEAGATAI
-382 TNVNA
+382 TNVNTA
-387 ATVEREKAAASNE
+387 AVEREKAAASNE

-418 SANIGYENTVSEIA
+418 SANITYENAESEIA

-444 VANAQGVSH
+444 VANAQGVSR

-471 VTASEGRYN
+471 ATASEGRYN
-480 SQESNAVGNT
+480 SQETNAVGNT
-490 NRYGTEYTRNYENPQ
+490 NRYSTNYTRDYETPQ

-515 MNAIKSG
+515 MNAIKSST
-522 MGALESTQELAEKNL
+522 GALESTQELAEKNL
-537 EYTNTLRAGN
+537 EYANTLRAGT
-547 QEVYKQQVK
+547 QDVYNTQVK
-556 NANNLAIL
+556 NENNLAIL

-577 DYDKSVYDLEVNAA
+577 DYDKSIYDKGMDGA

-618 SAIGVGILNENGIEG
+618 SAIGVGILNENGIER

-638 THRMPDMM
+638 THRMPDIM

-658 VQNAYTEATG
+658 IQNAYTEATG
-668 RSINLSNADFEKSFG
+668 RSINLSNADIEKSLG

-719 DSARQLGLST
+719 DNARKLGLST

-753 ALAEMSVWASKVRFD
+753 ALAEMSIWANKVRFD

-774 VIEKQTD
+774 LIDKQTG

-798 NFANYMGDPLKNAF
+798 NFASYMGDPLKNAF

-836 SRTGKTEISTTDQ
+836 SSTGKTEISTTDQ

-870 FQMVQGDKVESALT
+870 FQMVQGDKVMNALT
-884 PKNRENYTKKQKEL
+884 PENSKTYTKKQKEL

-910 KVTLANGEE
+910 KVTLANGDE
-919 KSINNLTE
+919 KSINNLTKS
-927 TDFSDLMPHEEA
+927 DFADLMPHEEA
-939 MYNLMKEGV
+939 MYDLTKEGVGYTKQGV
-948 DCLHELVGKGKKMSG
+948 DCLQELVGKAKKASG
-963 ETNSQQIELFQN
+963 ETNSQQIELFQQH
-975 NTQQFYKTFDD
+975 TQEFYDTYDAMVIAARKYFD
-986 MVKTARQY
+986 
-994 FEDHK
+994 DHK
-999 SEFQTELN
+999 SKFQEELD
-1007 NNLEIVR
+1007 NNLKIVR
-1014 NSYKGY
+1014 ESYQGY

-1025 EGDKEIDAK
+1025 EGDKKIDAK
-1034 VKQIQGS
+1034 VKRIQDS
-1041 ATAIADTLVSVSQL
+1041 ADTIASTLESVGQL
-1055 FAEAESRVKTE
+1055 FANAKTKLETE
-1066 LNNGN
+1066 LNNGK
-1071 QENVRAEADKTGKTV
+1071 QENVRAEADKRGKEV
-1086 INNAEAQRQTR
+1086 INNAEVKVQATE
-1097 NRPQVSNRPQ
+1097 RPQTTNRTQTQLQAYTAP
-1107 NNQPN
+1107 
-1112 TPSQVQYQNSQG
+1112 SQG
-1124 YANMGA
+1124 YANMGR
-1130 AMSEI
+1130 AMSASI
-1135 GKEKNYIE
+1135 TPTGTTDPIE
-1143 EVKNYISN
+1143 ETKKYISD
-1151 YDNGKRINSASL
+1151 YDKGKDILSSVL
-1163 ASYLSN
+1163 VQYLKKI
-1169 LDPSYNKYDLL
+1169 DPSYDKHGFFESDT
-1180 GLHPEEIINDAKAM
+1180 EIINDARKILKA
-1194 IKNGLFDGKKYY
+1194 
-1206 VNKVKELMQSHLKGE
+1206 KG
-1221 DIDSYAL
+1221 IT
-1228 QELLGKIDS
+1228 
-1237 SYKFNF
+1237 N
-1243 FKNDKDVYN
+1243 
-1252 DAKAMEKAGL
+1252 
-1262 FKINDG
+1262 INDG
-1268 VIAQNGTVVK
+1268 VIAQNGNVIK

-1293 VAKMVDT
+1293 VDKMLDT
-1300 VQSVYSDLP
+1300 AQTAYSELP
-1309 RENPYAVNTNN
+1309 RENPYADNTNN
-1320 GDKIEVAPIEIRL
+1320 GGKIEVAPIEIQL
-1333 NGNIQLSGSNGT
+1333 NGNIQLSGGNGT
-1345 VDITQQITN
+1345 VDITSQIIN
-1354 DPNFIRELSQ
+1354 DPIVMREITQ
-1364 MISKQFERQING
+1364 IISKNIEMQING
-1376 GRVSNAL
+1376 GRVSNAYT

>member
-1 MANLDRNDIEQFGKT
+1 MANLDKNDIEQFGKA

-26 ATRQT
+26 ATRQD
-31 RDGSGLSTDG
+31 RNGSDLSANG
-41 VNLEI
+41 VERAI
-46 AKALSDSNEKLLK
+46 EEEKSKHYKELSDTIDRFK
-59 KLGELESGLNE
+59 SGIEE
-70 SVKTLREINASEGN
+70 SVKTLKEINASEGN
-84 TYKEKKKKYKNTLR
+84 TYKEKKEKYKKDLR
-98 KKYKQEQKEAALG
+98 AKYKQEQKEAALG
-111 AGMDERS
+111 AGMTDKS
-118 ATNFAKKRAKEYDK
+118 AEKFAEKRAKEYEKD
-132 ELTEHINKISES
+132 LTENINKISKAFKKYPEILNKTISES
-144 FKRYPKMVDK
+144 
-154 AIAESKKTFAEI
+154 EKTLTQIE
-166 VKEIKSKKL
+166 KEIKSKKL

-189 ANQETDKFA
+189 ANQNIDKLA

-209 RFADK
+209 GFADK

-221 ASIKGAAGGGTA
+221 AAMKGAAGGGTA
-233 AKVMG
+233 VKAMG
-238 GLGGGLAKLGG
+238 GLASGLGKLGG
-249 VVKMVSGLFTKLAG
+249 VVKMVGGLFTKLAG

-275 GDVVNAINKY
+275 GDAVNAINKY

-320 YRYEVIQRN
+320 YQYEVIQRN

-338 AAKSLSVDNY
+338 AAYSLSVDNY

-382 TNVNA
+382 TNVNTA
-387 ATVEREKAAASNE
+387 AVEREKAAASNE

-418 SANIGYENTVSEIA
+418 SANITYENAESEIS

-444 VANAQGVSH
+444 VANAQGVSR

-490 NRYGTEYTRNYENPQ
+490 NRYSTEYTRNYETPQ

-515 MNAIKSG
+515 MNAIKSST
-522 MGALESTQELAEKNL
+522 GALESTQELAEKNL
-537 EYTNTLRAGN
+537 EYTNTLRAGSQDLQN
-547 QEVYKQQVK
+547 IQVK

-577 DYDKSVYDLEVNAA
+577 DYDKSIYDKGMDGA

-618 SAIGVGILNENGIEG
+618 SAIGVGILNENGIER

-638 THRMPDMM
+638 THRMPDIM

-658 VQNAYTEATG
+658 IQNAYTEATG
-668 RSINLSNADFEKSFG
+668 RSINLSNADIEKSLG

-719 DSARQLGLST
+719 DNARKLGLST

-753 ALAEMSVWASKVRFD
+753 ALAEMSIWANKVRFD

-774 VIEKQTD
+774 LIDKQTG

-798 NFANYMGDPLKNAF
+798 NFASYMGDPLKNAF

-836 SRTGKTEISTTDQ
+836 SSTGKTEISTTDQ

-870 FQMVQGDKVESALT
+870 FQMVQGDKVMNALT
-884 PKNRENYTKKQKEL
+884 PENSKTYTKKQKEL

-910 KVTLANGEE
+910 KVTLANGDE
-919 KSINNLTE
+919 KSINNLTKS
-927 TDFSDLMPHEEA
+927 DFADLMPHEEA
-939 MYNLMKEGV
+939 MYDLTKEGV
-948 DCLHELVGKGKKMSG
+948 GYTKQGVDYLQELVGKAKKASG
-963 ETNSQQIELFQN
+963 ETNSQQIELFQQH
-975 NTQQFYKTFDD
+975 TQEFYKTYDD
-986 MVKTARQY
+986 MVKTARDY
-994 FEDHK
+994 FEKHK
-999 SEFQTELN
+999 SEFQTELD
-1007 NNLEIVR
+1007 NNLKIVR
-1014 NSYKGY
+1014 DSYKGY

-1041 ATAIADTLVSVSQL
+1041 ASAIASTLESVGQL
-1055 FAEAESRVKTE
+1055 FANAKTKLETE
-1066 LNNGN
+1066 LNNGK
-1071 QENVRAEADKTGKTV
+1071 QENVRAEADKAAEKV
-1086 INNAEAQRQTR
+1086 RNNAENKLQT
-1097 NRPQVSNRPQ
+1097 SNRPQ
-1107 NNQPN
+1107 TSNRTQ
-1112 TPSQVQYQNSQG
+1112 TQLQAYTE
-1124 YANMGA
+1124 YANMGR
-1130 AMSEI
+1130 AMSESTAPKPKSYYI
-1135 GKEKNYIE
+1135 DEIKKIMSDYEKGENIW
-1143 EVKNYISN
+1143 S
-1151 YDNGKRINSASL
+1151 SSL
-1163 ASYLSN
+1163 ATHLRTIN
-1169 LDPSYNKYDLL
+1169 DSYNKWGIFEDD
-1180 GLHPEEIINDAKAM
+1180 EEI
-1194 IKNGLFDGKKYY
+1194 
-1206 VNKVKELMQSHLKGE
+1206 
-1221 DIDSYAL
+1221 
-1228 QELLGKIDS
+1228 
-1237 SYKFNF
+1237 
-1243 FKNDKDVYN
+1243 YN

-1268 VIAQNGTVVK
+1268 VIAQNGNVIK

-1293 VAKMVDT
+1293 VDKMLDT
-1300 VQSVYSDLP
+1300 AQTAYSELP
-1309 RENPYAVNTNN
+1309 RENPYADNSNN
-1320 GDKIEVAPIEIRL
+1320 GGKIEVAPIEIQL
-1333 NGNIQLSGSNGT
+1333 NGNIQLSGGNGT
-1345 VDITQQITN
+1345 VDITSQIIN
-1354 DPNFIRELSQ
+1354 DPIVMREITQ
-1364 MISKQFERQING
+1364 IISKNIEMQING
-1376 GRVSNAL
+1376 GRVSNAFT

>member
-1 MANLDRNDIEQFGKT
+1 MANLDKNDIEQFGKA

-26 ATRQT
+26 ATRQD
-31 RDGSGLSTDG
+31 RNGSDLSANG
-41 VNLEI
+41 VERAI
-46 AKALSDSNEKLLK
+46 EEEKSKHYKELLDK
-59 KLGELESGLNE
+59 INQFKSGIEE
-70 SVKTLREINASEGN
+70 SVKTLKEINASEGD
-84 TYKEKKKKYKNTLR
+84 TYKEKKEKYKKDLR
-98 KKYKQEQKEAALG
+98 AKYKQEQKEAALG
-111 AGMDERS
+111 AGMTDKS
-118 ATNFAKKRAKEYDK
+118 AEKFAEKRAKEYEKD
-132 ELTEHINKISES
+132 LTENINKISKAFKKYPEILNKTISES
-144 FKRYPKMVDK
+144 
-154 AIAESKKTFAEI
+154 EKTFTQIE
-166 VKEIKSKKL
+166 KEIKSQKL
-175 KEQLNVLTF
+175 KEQLNALTF

-189 ANQETDKFA
+189 ANQNIDKLA

-203 LNGLGG
+203 LDGLGG
-209 RFADK
+209 RLADK

-221 ASIKGAAGGGTA
+221 ASMKGAAGGGTA
-233 AKVMG
+233 VKAMG
-238 GLGGGLAKLGG
+238 GLASGLGKLGG
-249 VVKMVSGLFTKLAG
+249 VVKMVGGLFTKLAG

-275 GDVVNAINKY
+275 GDAINAINEY
-285 EIEQLGYD
+285 EIKQLGYD

-320 YRYEVIQRN
+320 YQYEVIQRN

-338 AAKSLSVDNY
+338 AAYSLSVDNY

-382 TNVNA
+382 TNANTA
-387 ATVEREKAAASNE
+387 AVEREKAAASNE

-418 SANIGYENTVSEIA
+418 SANITYENAESEIA

-444 VANAQGVSH
+444 VANAQGVSR

-490 NRYGTEYTRNYENPQ
+490 NRYSTEYTRNYETPQ

-515 MNAIKSG
+515 MNAIKSST
-522 MGALESTQELAEKNL
+522 GALESTQELAEKNL
-537 EYTNTLRAGN
+537 EYTNTLRAGSQDLQN
-547 QEVYKQQVK
+547 IQVK

-577 DYDKSVYDLEVNAA
+577 DYDKSVYDLGVNGA

-618 SAIGVGILNENGIEG
+618 SAIGVGILNENGIER

-638 THRMPDMM
+638 THRMPDIM

-658 VQNAYTEATG
+658 IQNAYTESTG
-668 RSINLSNADFEKSFG
+668 RSINLSNADIKKSLG
-683 LTILTGDQGTTDELN
+683 LTLFTGDQGTTDELN

-711 SDMFGEIL
+711 SDMFGKIL
-719 DSARQLGLST
+719 DNARKLGLST

-753 ALAEMSVWASKVRFD
+753 ALAEMSIWANKVRFD

-774 VIEKQTD
+774 LIDKQTG

-798 NFANYMGDPLKNAF
+798 NFASYMGDPLKNAF

-836 SRTGKTEISTTDQ
+836 SSTGKTEISTTDQ

-870 FQMVQGDKVESALT
+870 FQMVQGDKVVNALT
-884 PKNRENYTKKQKEL
+884 PKNRENYTKKQIEL

-905 SNGEW
+905 SDGEW
-910 KVTLANGEE
+910 KVTLANGNEE
-919 KSINNLTE
+919 SINNLTKS
-927 TDFSDLMPHEEA
+927 DFADLMPHEEA
-939 MYNLMKEGV
+939 MYDLTKEGV
-948 DCLHELVGKGKKMSG
+948 DCLHELVGKARLMSG
-963 ETNSQQIELFQN
+963 ETNSEQISLFQEH
-975 NTQQFYKTFDD
+975 TQQFYKTYDD
-986 MVKTARQY
+986 MVVAARQY

-999 SEFQTELN
+999 SKFQEELD
-1007 NNLEIVR
+1007 NNLKIVR
-1014 NSYKGY
+1014 ESYQGY

-1041 ATAIADTLVSVSQL
+1041 AGTIASTLVAVSNL
-1055 FAEAESRVKTE
+1055 FAETERRVKTE
-1066 LNNGN
+1066 LNNGK
-1071 QENVRAEADKTGKTV
+1071 QENVVSNA
-1086 INNAEAQRQTR
+1086 NNAANVIKQGADAGGQKTQAQTKYEQQIET
-1097 NRPQVSNRPQ
+1097 NR
-1107 NNQPN
+1107 
-1112 TPSQVQYQNSQG
+1112 
-1124 YANMGA
+1124 
-1130 AMSEI
+1130 
-1135 GKEKNYIE
+1135 
-1143 EVKNYISN
+1143 
-1151 YDNGKRINSASL
+1151 KRIIKETKGLMSKYNTTGELTSDDKSKL
-1163 ASYLSN
+1163 VDN
-1169 LDPSYNKYDLL
+1169 LKWLDGNYNKWAFFNTDDEIYD
-1180 GLHPEEIINDAKAM
+1180 DAKKM
-1194 IKNGLFDGKKYY
+1194 VDEGLFDGKRYY
-1206 VNKVKELMQSHLKGE
+1206 VKKVKELMTKIEKGNQSFSVTEMQNYLRK
-1221 DIDSYAL
+1221 INPSY
-1228 QELLGKIDS
+1228 DPSFTS
-1237 SYKFNF
+1237 SSHIGT
-1243 FKNDKDVYN
+1243 YN
-1252 DAKAMEKAGL
+1252 DAKKMESAGL

-1268 VIAQNGTVVK
+1268 VIAQNGNVIK

-1293 VAKMVDT
+1293 VDKMLDT
-1300 VQSVYSDLP
+1300 AQTAYSELP
-1309 RENPYAVNTNN
+1309 RENPYADNSNN
-1320 GDKIEVAPIEIRL
+1320 GGKIEVAPIEIQL
-1333 NGNIQLSGSNGT
+1333 NGNIQLSGGNGT
-1345 VDITQQITN
+1345 VDITSQIIN
-1354 DPNFIRELSQ
+1354 DPIVMREITQ
-1364 MISKQFERQING
+1364 IISKNIEMQING
-1376 GRVSNAL
+1376 GRVSNAFT

>member
-1 MANLDRNDIEQFGKT
+1 MANLNNTSLEEFGKT
-16 FEDMLNRIHY
+16 FEHILSRIHY
-26 ATRQT
+26 STRRT
-31 RDGSGLSTDG
+31 PDGSDLSAHG
-41 VNLEI
+41 VKRAIEE
-46 AKALSDSNEKLLK
+46 AKRESNNDISKTIK
-59 KLGELESGLNE
+59 ELRSGLE
-70 SVKTLREINASEGN
+70 EHAKTLRKINASTGN
-84 TYKEKKKKYKNTLR
+84 TYKQKEKNYRKGLVDKYK
-98 KKYKQEQKEAALG
+98 KEQEEAALG
-111 AGMDERS
+111 AGMGKR
-118 ATNFAKKRAKEYDK
+118 AAKKYAKERAKEYDDILRK
-132 ELTEHINKISES
+132 DIEEISES
-144 FKRYPKMVDK
+144 FKRYPNIVNKAVDE
-154 AIAESKKTFAEI
+154 ANKTFTQVEKKIRAE
-166 VKEIKSKKL
+166 KRNQ
-175 KEQLNVLTF
+175 QLNVLTF
-184 GFSGR
+184 GFQGR
-189 ANQETDKFA
+189 ANQNIDKLA
-198 TYGNA
+198 SYGNA

-209 RFADK
+209 GFADK

-221 ASIKGAAGGGTA
+221 AAMKGAAGGGTA
-233 AKVMG
+233 VKAMG
-238 GLGGGLAKLGG
+238 GLASGLGKLGG
-249 VVKMVSGLFTKLAG
+249 AVKMVGGLFTKLAG

-275 GDVVNAINKY
+275 GDAVNAINKY

-320 YRYEVIQRN
+320 YQYEVIQRN

-338 AAKSLSVDNY
+338 AAYSLSVDNY

-382 TNVNA
+382 TNVNTA
-387 ATVEREKAAASNE
+387 AVEREKAAASNE

-418 SANIGYENTVSEIA
+418 SANITYENAESEIS
-432 QKRQHLKDRQYI
+432 QRSLHNKQRHWI
-444 VANAQGVSH
+444 VSNAQDAS
-453 GALTGGSKIMMA
+453 GGDLSVGTKIMMA
-465 GSDTDG
+465 GSGPEDNYG
-471 VTASEGRYN
+471 VTSSEARYN
-480 SQESNAVGNT
+480 SQRGEAPDGT
-490 NRYGTEYTRNYENPQ
+490 NRYSTNYNYIYKNDKSIGEAIGDGVVN
-505 SVGSALGNAT
+505 G
-515 MNAIKSG
+515 IKSST
-522 MGALESTQELAEKNL
+522 GALESTQELAEKNL
-537 EYTNTLRAGN
+537 EYANTLRAGTQDVHN
-547 QEVYKQQVK
+547 IQVK

-577 DYDKSVYDLEVNAA
+577 DYDKSVYDLEVNGA

-618 SAIGVGILNENGIEG
+618 SAIGVGILNENGIER

-638 THRMPDMM
+638 THRMPDIM

-658 VQNAYTEATG
+658 MQNAYTESTG
-668 RSINLSNADFEKSFG
+668 RSINLSNADIKKSLG
-683 LTILTGDQGTTDELN
+683 LTLFTGDQGTTDELN
-698 ADMQKFGMSVADS
+698 ADMQKFAMSVADS

-729 RKTGKDLV
+729 RKTGKDLA

-753 ALAEMSVWASKVRFD
+753 ALAEMSVWANKVRFD

-774 VIEKQTD
+774 VIEKQTG
-781 SFENVISNA
+781 SFEDVISNA

-812 LGFQDPAELAKN
+812 LGFQDPAELVKN
-824 VNSALKGIGFFN
+824 VNSALRGIGFFN

-870 FQMVQGDKVESALT
+870 FQMVQGDKVMNALT
-884 PKNRENYTKKQKEL
+884 PKNSETYTKKQKEL

-905 SNGEW
+905 SDGEW

-919 KSINNLTE
+919 KSINNLTKS
-927 TDFSDLMPHEEA
+927 DFADLMPHEEA
-939 MYNLMKEGV
+939 MYDLTKKGV
-948 DCLHELVGKGKKMSG
+948 ECLEELVGKGRKMSG

-975 NTQQFYKTFDD
+975 NTQEFYKTFDE

-1007 NNLEIVR
+1007 NNLKIVR

-1041 ATAIADTLVSVSQL
+1041 ASAIASTLISVGKL

-1066 LNNGN
+1066 LNNGK
-1071 QENVRAEADKTGKTV
+1071 QENVRSEADKAAEKV
-1086 INNAEAQRQTR
+1086 RNNAENKLQTI
-1097 NRPQVSNRPQ
+1097 NRPQVSPSEKSIRFGSSLGGVYIPQ
-1107 NNQPN
+1107 M
-1112 TPSQVQYQNSQG
+1112 G
-1124 YANMGA
+1124 NMKSDKAEQKG
-1130 AMSEI
+1130 EPQ
-1135 GKEKNYIE
+1135 KQ
-1143 EVKNYISN
+1143 
-1151 YDNGKRINSASL
+1151 
-1163 ASYLSN
+1163 ASYKPQATNTSSSVHGIVPSLWNSN
-1169 LDPSYNKYDLL
+1169 EKSD
-1180 GLHPEEIINDAKAM
+1180 
-1194 IKNGLFDGKKYY
+1194 
-1206 VNKVKELMQSHLKGE
+1206 KVKQSTKSQTTTAPLSKP
-1221 DIDSYAL
+1221 SNSFATFTPWSPSN
-1228 QELLGKIDS
+1228 S
-1237 SYKFNF
+1237 SK
-1243 FKNDKDVYN
+1243 V
-1252 DAKAMEKAGL
+1252 
-1262 FKINDG
+1262 NDG
-1268 VIAQNGTVVK
+1268 VISQNGTVVK

-1293 VAKMVDT
+1293 VDKIFDTFKSEPSVSPSPIPYESYAK
-1300 VQSVYSDLP
+1300 
-1309 RENPYAVNTNN
+1309 ENPYTVNTNN

-1333 NGNIQLSGSNGT
+1333 SGNIQLSGGNGT

>member
-1 MANLDRNDIEQFGKT
+1 MANLDKNDIEQFGKV

-26 ATRQT
+26 ATRQD
-31 RDGSGLSTDG
+31 RNGSDLSANG
-41 VNLEI
+41 VERAI
-46 AKALSDSNEKLLK
+46 EEEKSKHYKELSDTIGRFKSVIE
-59 KLGELESGLNE
+59 E
-70 SVKTLREINASEGN
+70 SVKTLKEINASEGN
-84 TYKEKKKKYKNTLR
+84 TYKEKKEKYKKDLR
-98 KKYKQEQKEAALG
+98 AKYKQEQKEAALG
-111 AGMDERS
+111 AGMTDKS
-118 ATNFAKKRAKEYDK
+118 AEKFAEKRAKEYEKD
-132 ELTEHINKISES
+132 LTENINKISKAFKKYPEILNKTISES
-144 FKRYPKMVDK
+144 
-154 AIAESKKTFAEI
+154 EKTLTQIE
-166 VKEIKSKKL
+166 KEIKSKKL

-189 ANQETDKFA
+189 ANQNIDKLA

-209 RFADK
+209 GFADK

-221 ASIKGAAGGGTA
+221 AAMKGAAGGGTA
-233 AKVMG
+233 VKAMG
-238 GLGGGLAKLGG
+238 GLASGLGKLGG
-249 VVKMVSGLFTKLAG
+249 VVKMVGGLFTKLAG

-275 GDVVNAINKY
+275 GDAVNAINKY

-320 YRYEVIQRN
+320 YQYEVIQRN

-338 AAKSLSVDNY
+338 AAYSLSVDNY

-369 AASAAIEAGATAM
+369 AASAAIEAGATAI
-382 TNVNA
+382 TNVNTA
-387 ATVEREKAAASNE
+387 AVEREKAAASNE

-418 SANIGYENTVSEIA
+418 SANITYENAESEIA

-444 VANAQGVSH
+444 VANAQGVSR

-480 SQESNAVGNT
+480 SQETNAVGNT
-490 NRYGTEYTRNYENPQ
+490 NRYSTNYTRDYETPQ

-515 MNAIKSG
+515 MNAIKSST
-522 MGALESTQELAEKNL
+522 GALESTQELAEKNL
-537 EYTNTLRAGN
+537 EYANTLRAGT
-547 QEVYKQQVK
+547 QDVYNTQVK

-577 DYDKSVYDLEVNAA
+577 DYDKSIYDKGMDGA

-618 SAIGVGILNENGIEG
+618 SAIGVGILNENGIER

-638 THRMPDMM
+638 THRMPDIM

-658 VQNAYTEATG
+658 IQNAYTEATG
-668 RSINLSNADFEKSFG
+668 RSINLSNADIEKSLG

-719 DSARQLGLST
+719 DNARKLGLST

-753 ALAEMSVWASKVRFD
+753 ALAEMSIWANKVRFD

-774 VIEKQTD
+774 LIDKQTG

-798 NFANYMGDPLKNAF
+798 NFASYMGDPLKNAF

-836 SRTGKTEISTTDQ
+836 SSTGKTEISTTDQ

-870 FQMVQGDKVESALT
+870 FQMVQGDKVMNALT
-884 PKNRENYTKKQKEL
+884 TENSKTYTKKQKEL

-910 KVTLANGEE
+910 KVTLANGDE
-919 KSINNLTE
+919 KSINNLTKS
-927 TDFSDLMPHEEA
+927 DFADLMPHEEA
-939 MYNLMKEGV
+939 MYDLTKEGVGYTKQGV
-948 DCLHELVGKGKKMSG
+948 DCLQELVGKAKKASG
-963 ETNSQQIELFQN
+963 GTNSQQIELFQQH
-975 NTQQFYKTFDD
+975 TQEFYDTYDAMVIAARKYFD
-986 MVKTARQY
+986 
-994 FEDHK
+994 DHK
-999 SEFQTELN
+999 SKFQEELD
-1007 NNLEIVR
+1007 NNLKIVR
-1014 NSYKGY
+1014 ESYQGY

-1034 VKQIQGS
+1034 VKRIQDS
-1041 ATAIADTLVSVSQL
+1041 AGTIASTLESVGQL
-1055 FAEAESRVKTE
+1055 FANAKTKLETE
-1066 LNNGN
+1066 LNNGK
-1071 QENVRAEADKTGKTV
+1071 QENVRAEADKAGKEV
-1086 INNAEAQRQTR
+1086 INNAEAQRQTTER
-1097 NRPQVSNRPQ
+1097 VQTTNRTQTQLQAYTAPWN
-1107 NNQPN
+1107 
-1112 TPSQVQYQNSQG
+1112 G
-1124 YANMGA
+1124 YANLGR
-1130 AMSEI
+1130 AMSASI
-1135 GKEKNYIE
+1135 TPTGTTDPIE
-1143 EVKNYISN
+1143 ETKKYISD
-1151 YDNGKRINSASL
+1151 YDKGKDILPSVL
-1163 ASYLSN
+1163 VQYLKKI
-1169 LDPSYNKYDLL
+1169 DPSYDKHGFFESDT
-1180 GLHPEEIINDAKAM
+1180 EIINDARKILKA
-1194 IKNGLFDGKKYY
+1194 
-1206 VNKVKELMQSHLKGE
+1206 KG
-1221 DIDSYAL
+1221 IT
-1228 QELLGKIDS
+1228 
-1237 SYKFNF
+1237 N
-1243 FKNDKDVYN
+1243 
-1252 DAKAMEKAGL
+1252 
-1262 FKINDG
+1262 INDG
-1268 VIAQNGTVVK
+1268 VIAQNGNVIK

-1293 VAKMVDT
+1293 VDKMLDT
-1300 VQSVYSDLP
+1300 AQTAYSELP
-1309 RENPYAVNTNN
+1309 RENPYADNTNN
-1320 GDKIEVAPIEIRL
+1320 GGKIEVAPIEIQL
-1333 NGNIQLSGSNGT
+1333 NGNIQLSGGNGT
-1345 VDITQQITN
+1345 VDITSQIIN
-1354 DPNFIRELSQ
+1354 DPIVMREITQ
-1364 MISKQFERQING
+1364 IISKNIEMQING
-1376 GRVSNAL
+1376 GRVSNAYT